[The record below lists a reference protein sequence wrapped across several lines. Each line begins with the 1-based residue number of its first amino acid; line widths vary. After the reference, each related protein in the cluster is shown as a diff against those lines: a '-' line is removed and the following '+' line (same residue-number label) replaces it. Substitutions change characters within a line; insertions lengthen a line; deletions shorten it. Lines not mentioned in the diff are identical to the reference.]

1 MSDPVYLIL
10 DDDPAALK
18 FMSRCL
24 EDLPGEIRTASTID
38 EARAILSSGG
48 VDLLISDVRLPGQS
62 DLQMLDWPELAA
74 CKADSIIVT
83 GFPDADLAIDALHR
97 GVFDFLRKPFEPN
110 QLVSSVKRC
119 IERRSLRQQN
129 VELVASLTTLNQELE
144 RTVAARTA
152 ELRDAYEE
160 LVEAKTR
167 LDRLEEHKTR
177 FIGIVSHEFNTP
189 LNVIKGY
196 LGLFHDGVFGKLAH
210 DQTDAL
216 RTLER
221 EVDRIAELMREF
233 TTIHSLENESWQ
245 FQTERIN
252 VKPFVRDAVEK
263 LGPFFTSRR
272 HQFILNVPD
281 ELPQVE
287 ANPRQLS
294 ILIENL
300 LVNAIRFTPD
310 GGLITFSAQPH
321 VRKARLGVLFV
332 TRDTG
337 VGIPKDEYTRIF
349 ERFYELGDINRH
361 SSGRIGFGQSG
372 LGLGL
377 AIARRIVE
385 GHGGEIWVE
394 SEVDEGSR
402 FYFFLP
408 GARKEQASKDYTMP
422 ADSTVMLKL
431 EEMEKR
437 QSSGGAASDDED
449 ATKRPRSNGD

>member
-1 MSDPVYLIL
+1 MTAQPVYLIL
-10 DDDPAALK
+10 DDDPSALT
-18 FMSRCL
+18 FLARCL
-24 EDLPGEIRTASTID
+24 DDQPGEVRTTTAPE
-38 EARAILSSGG
+38 EARKLLAAGD
-48 VDLLISDVRLPGQS
+48 VDLLISDVRLPGLS
-62 DLQMLDWPELAA
+62 DLQMLDWPELRQNNT
-74 CKADSIIVT
+74 DTILVT
-83 GFPDADLAIDALHR
+83 GYPDADIAIDAMHR
-97 GVFDFLRKPFEPN
+97 RVFDFLPKPTDPA
-110 QLVSSVKRC
+110 QLVASVKRC
-119 IERRSLRQQN
+119 IERRMLRRQN
-129 VELVASLTTLNQELE
+129 DLLVERLTTLNAELE

-167 LDRLEEHKTR
+167 VDRLEQNKSQ
-177 FIGIVSHEFNTP
+177 FISIVLHEFNTP

-196 LGLFHDGVFGKLAH
+196 LSLFHDGVFGKLQP
-210 DQTDAL
+210 DQSDSL
-216 RTLER
+216 RTVER
-221 EVDRIAELMREF
+221 EVDRIGELMREF
-233 TTIHSLENESWQ
+233 TTIHTLDSEGWK

-252 VKPFVRDAVEK
+252 VKPFVRDTVEK
-263 LGPFFTSRR
+263 LAPFFSSRR

-281 ELPQVE
+281 ELPQLEV
-287 ANPRQLS
+287 NPRQLS

-337 VGIPKDEYTRIF
+337 VGIPKDEYERIF

-361 SSGRIGFGQSG
+361 SSGRIGYGQSG

-385 GHGGEIWVE
+385 AHGGEIWVE
-394 SEVDEGSR
+394 SVVKEGSR

-408 GARKEQASKDYTMP
+408 GARKEQAGKDYTMP

-437 QSSGGAASDDED
+437 RLEGGGEPA
-449 ATKRPRSNGD
+449 NGD